1 MIYWGRPVVMICLL
15 FFYTVLYLN
24 KKKTIPMKIIALDFS
39 LISPAMTLY
48 DSTTQS
54 YEFISFTACPSLKS
68 YEMSKKYET
77 HRSIS
82 PYVSVI
88 PYVRSIDKSTYSTT
102 EETKT
107 IDALSLSNLIMSQI
121 NQFSPDICAIE
132 GYSFASHSASYID
145 LVSYQSILR
154 SKIKENNYP
163 LIVVSPSQGKKALSG
178 KGNAQKNDQINS
190 FIENKPHMPYI
201 ENNRF
206 WQFLQKYKINE
217 KKEKPI
223 DDIVDSVGILI
234 SSLKLIQ

>member
-1 MIYWGRPVVMICLL
+1 
-15 FFYTVLYLN
+15 
-24 KKKTIPMKIIALDFS
+24 MKIAALDFS

-48 DSTTQS
+48 NSTTQS
-54 YEFISFTACPSLKS
+54 YEFYSFTACPSLKS
-68 YEMSKKYET
+68 YETSKKFQT
-77 HRSIS
+77 HRDIQ
-82 PYVSVI
+82 PYTTII
-88 PYVRSIDKSTYSTT
+88 PYIRNIDHTSYQTT

-107 IDALSLSNLIMSQI
+107 IDALSLSSLIMEKI
-121 NQFSPDICAIE
+121 NQAHPDYVSIE
-132 GYSFASHSASYID
+132 GYSFSSHSASYVD

-178 KGNAQKNDQINS
+178 KVNADKMEMIKS

-206 WQFLQKYKINE
+206 WQFLQNYKINE

-223 DDIVDSVGILI
+223 DDIVDSVGILLG
-234 SSLKLIQ
+234 SLKLIQ

>member
-1 MIYWGRPVVMICLL
+1 
-15 FFYTVLYLN
+15 
-24 KKKTIPMKIIALDFS
+24 MKIAALDFS

-48 DSTTQS
+48 NSTTQS
-54 YEFISFTACPSLKS
+54 YDFYSFTACPSLKS
-68 YEMSKKYET
+68 YETSKKFQT
-77 HRSIS
+77 HRDIQS
-82 PYVSVI
+82 YVSVI
-88 PYVRSIDKSTYSTT
+88 PYTRNIDHTSYQTT

-107 IDALSLSNLIMSQI
+107 LDAISLSSLIMDQI
-121 NQFSPDICAIE
+121 NQLSPDICVIE
-132 GYSFASHSASYID
+132 GYSFASHSASYVD

-190 FIENKPHMPYI
+190 FIENKPHIPYI

-206 WQFLQKYKINE
+206 WQFLQNYKINE

-223 DDIVDSVGILI
+223 DDIVDSVGILLA
-234 SSLKLIQ
+234 SLKLIQ